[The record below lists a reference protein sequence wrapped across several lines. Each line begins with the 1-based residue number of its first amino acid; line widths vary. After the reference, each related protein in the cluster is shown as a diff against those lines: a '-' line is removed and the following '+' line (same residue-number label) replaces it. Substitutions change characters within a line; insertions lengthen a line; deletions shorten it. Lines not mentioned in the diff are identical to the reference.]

1 MSQQTYSTSNRSVNR
16 YGDFL
21 PGQKTTRPGT
31 SLDMSSMRSD
41 DNFRPMTSQGFPE
54 YQKTRYIDG
63 GSDDLFLNL
72 ANDTTVTEGSGRVE
86 ALRVGFASLKH
97 SR

>member
-1 MSQQTYSTSNRSVNR
+1 MSQQTYSFSNRSVNR

-31 SLDMSSMRSD
+31 SLDLTSMRND
-41 DNFRPMTSQGFPE
+41 DHFRPMTSQGFPE
-54 YQKTRYIDG
+54 YQKTRYTDG

-72 ANDTTVTEGSGRVE
+72 ANDTTTTDRSGRVE
-86 ALRVGFASLKH
+86 AHRV
-97 SR
+97 